1 MTAKQRCGVAHQVVL
16 YETGARGYGLRE
28 DSESNNSQYKQKM
41 HHGRA
46 RTVGANNL
54 RLDLLAYQCVT
65 IITTLV
71 APHRIQ
77 FQRLVRGLSA
87 TIPGRPHRLSRNTA
101 TRTLNSRGRITVK
114 QSRTR
119 PRALKDPLQ

>member
-71 APHRIQ
+71 AH
-77 FQRLVRGLSA
+77 QRRTGSSFKGWFGDCPPPYRG
-87 TIPGRPHRLSRNTA
+87 
-101 TRTLNSRGRITVK
+101 
-114 QSRTR
+114 
-119 PRALKDPLQ
+119 DPTG